1 MMRNK
6 ISRSLRA
13 GLCMLALS
21 CGACGTPG
29 ASNEAHED
37 EHTKQ
42 ASEGHDDEIV
52 ELSAEAVRTAN
63 IQTVLVTRASLGG
76 RIDATAVITPNEY
89 RMAHVSPRIP
99 GRAIQV
105 QAELGD
111 MVQTDEAI
119 AELDSIE
126 LGEKKSQFLEAR
138 ASLEVA
144 RRNHS
149 REKRLYEQHISSE
162 KEFLEAKGEFER
174 TQAAYRAAREA
185 LRLVGLSE
193 EEIEKVTWGGK
204 DHPLSHFPLLAPFS
218 GTVIERHI
226 TIGELIEPDQKPFT
240 IADLSSVWVVIDV
253 YEKDLTHVSEGTQV
267 ELTVDAFPERRFPG
281 TITYVSHL
289 LDPATRTAQARVVID
304 NADGL
309 LRPGMFARATIE
321 TPAQGGE
328 ETLALPR
335 DAIQRLGDAPVA
347 FVEREPGT
355 YEMRE
360 LDLGREVGD
369 FLEVRSGV
377 AAGERV
383 VALGS
388 FYLKSTLLK
397 EEMAGH
403 GH

>member
-1 MMRNK
+1 
-6 ISRSLRA
+6 L
-13 GLCMLALS
+13 LALL
-21 CGACGTPG
+21 CGACQTQGYSDGTLE
-29 ASNEAHED
+29 N
-37 EHTKQ
+37 EHTKE
-42 ASEGHDDEIV
+42 ASADHDDEIV
-52 ELSAEAVRTAN
+52 ELSEDAVRTAN

-111 MVQTDEAI
+111 RVETNEAL

-149 REKRLYEQHISSE
+149 REKRLYKQHISSE
-162 KEFLEAKGEFER
+162 KEFLEAKGDFER

-193 EEIEKVTWGGK
+193 EDIEKATWGGK
-204 DHPLSHFPLLAPFS
+204 DRPLSHFPLLAPFS

-253 YEKDLTHVSEGTQV
+253 YEKDLTHVREGTRV
-267 ELTVDAFPERRFPG
+267 ALTVDAFPERRFPG

-289 LDPATRTAQARVVID
+289 LAPATRTAQARVVID
-304 NADGL
+304 NGDGL

-328 ETLALPR
+328 EALVLPR
-335 DAIQRLGDAPVA
+335 DAVQRVGDEPVA
-347 FVEREPGT
+347 FVERKPGT
-355 YEMRE
+355 YEVRE
-360 LDLGREVGD
+360 LALGREVGD
-369 FLEVRSGV
+369 SVEVRSGV

-383 VALGS
+383 VTIGS
-388 FYLKSTLLK
+388 FYLKSTLSK
-397 EEMAGH
+397 GAMAGH